1 MKIGNVLKGLVRI
14 AGPVG
19 TILGVAATVFTG
31 ISQAGE
37 IKEAFDNMKKK

>member
-1 MKIGNVLKGLVRI
+1 MNIGKAVKALVRI

-37 IKEAFDNMKKK
+37 LKEAFQKLNKK